1 MPLDR
6 QSTSPTFLVE
16 IINMF
21 CDVFLVVN
29 ILLYPFPIYNKHK
42 PNDDDDDKDKTVGWF
57 INMLIYNG

>member
-42 PNDDDDDKDKTVGWF
+42 PNDDDDDKDKTVG
-57 INMLIYNG
+57 